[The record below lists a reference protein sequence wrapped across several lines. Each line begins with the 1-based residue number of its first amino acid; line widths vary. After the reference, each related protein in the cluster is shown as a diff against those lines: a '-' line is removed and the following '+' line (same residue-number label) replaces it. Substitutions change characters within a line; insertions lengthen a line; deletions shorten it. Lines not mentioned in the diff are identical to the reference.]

1 MQAYLT
7 LTRRELGSFFYSWIG
22 YVVIA
27 GAVFLM
33 GLSFVILL
41 GRLAG
46 FCCFPRRSLR

>member
-27 GAVFLM
+27 GAMFLM
-33 GLSFVILL
+33 GLSFVACWTSCK
-41 GRLAG
+41 GS
-46 FCCFPRRSLR
+46 RRRCR